1 MPDAP
6 RRRTRYL
13 DPRILQELGPLE
25 LAAREIVEGLRVGS
39 HQSPLRGFSTEF
51 SQHRPYVPGDTL
63 KHIDWRVYARTSRYT
78 LKTFEAETNFSA
90 TLLLDA
96 SRSMHYRGGGLSK
109 LEYAKFMAASLAH
122 LIVQQ
127 RDSVGLAVFDAE
139 LRTHIE
145 PRSQP
150 SIVRHIAQALESVEP
165 VPRTDIAGLLHRF
178 AGRLPRRG
186 FVLLFSDLLDTVDE
200 FLRGL
205 GHLRF
210 RGHNVVVFHLL
221 DPDELEFPFR
231 GVHKFQG
238 LENEGELVTQPGRI
252 RAVYLRELRAFTDR
266 IRTACR
272 RGRIDYVL
280 VNTARPVEAVL
291 SEFLLLRMRTC

>member
-1 MPDAP
+1 MPDKPP
-6 RRRTRYL
+6 RRYRYL
-13 DPRILQELGPLE
+13 DPRILQEIGPLE
-25 LAAREIVEGLRVGS
+25 LAAREIVEGMRVGI
-39 HQSPLRGFSTEF
+39 HKSPLRGFSTEF
-51 SQHRPYVPGDTL
+51 AQHRPYVPGDAL
-63 KHIDWRVYARTSRYT
+63 KHIDWRVYARTSRYY
-78 LKTFEAETNFSA
+78 LKTYEAETNFSA
-90 TLLLDA
+90 YLLLDA
-96 SRSMHYRGGGLSK
+96 SRSMHYRARGLSK

-139 LRTHIE
+139 LRAYVE
-145 PRSQP
+145 PKGQLG
-150 SIVRHIAQALESVEP
+150 IVRNIAQSLESVEP
-165 VPRTDIAGLLHRF
+165 VPRTDIAGLLHRL

-205 GHLRF
+205 CHLRF
-210 RGHNVVVFHLL
+210 RGHNVVVFHIL

-231 GVHKFQG
+231 GVHKFKG

-252 RAVYLRELRAFTDR
+252 RAVYLRELNAFTDR
-266 IRTACR
+266 IRKACR
-272 RGRIDYVL
+272 RSRIDYVM